1 MTIAIILFFKMPYLV
16 VADLNGKTVL
26 QFSLAVDK
34 GFSLYY
40 VHSVQKTPV
49 WEYYSLDS
57 GDRLALNSTVYD
69 SLGVGLPFL
78 AGDGKLTEDGGK
90 FILTGINRRFREV
103 NIRAVPLAR
112 QALIYRG
119 RMYYYNDYFAS
130 GALVNIK
137 VRRLSAVDIISQSIR
152 GRKGYFFE

>member
-1 MTIAIILFFKMPYLV
+1 MAIILFFKMPYLV
-16 VADLNGKTVL
+16 TADLSGQTVWR
-26 QFSLAVDK
+26 FPLAVDK
-34 GFSLYY
+34 SFTLYY

-49 WEYYSLDS
+49 WENYSLGP
-57 GDRLALNSTVYD
+57 GDRLVLNSTVYD

-78 AGDGKLTEDGGK
+78 AVEGKLAERSGK
-90 FILTGINRRFREV
+90 FVLTGINRRFREV

-112 QALIYRG
+112 QAVIYRG
-119 RMYYYNDYFAS
+119 KTYYYNDYFAS

-137 VRRLSAVDIISQSIR
+137 VQRLSALDIISQSIR